1 MNIDNVINYL
11 KSYNNKDI
19 RLMEICGTHTASI
32 AENAIQSIISDKIHL
47 ISGPGCPVCVTVS
60 SYVDRLCE
68 LALQDDNV
76 IVTFGDM
83 IRVPGRKYALK
94 DIKSQGADIRMV
106 YSPMQALDFARREP
120 DKTFI
125 FAAVGFETTTPIYAL
140 LIDRAI
146 KDKISNIKLLTAL
159 KTMPAVVD
167 RLCGNGADI
176 DGFIAP
182 GHVCAVTGA
191 EAFLPLAK
199 KYNIPFAVSGFEA
212 EEILSAIYALVKT
225 IDKGEGLGTVM
236 NLYKSVVRQERN
248 EKAFDVVNKY
258 FVPCSASW
266 RGLGKIESSGLVL
279 RDEYSRFDAGSAD
292 LTADFS
298 KSKGC
303 MCGEIIT
310 GKKTPSECPLFKK
323 VCTPENPMG
332 ACMVSGEGT
341 CFNLFIND

>member
-19 RLMEICGTHTASI
+19 KLMEICGTHTASI

-106 YSPMQALDFARREP
+106 YSPMQALDFARREL

-146 KDKISNIKLLTAL
+146 RDKISNIKLLTAL

-167 RLCGNGADI
+167 RLCGNGVDI

-191 EAFLPLAK
+191 EAFLPLAE

-225 IDKGEGLGTVM
+225 IDKGEGLATVM

-248 EKAFDVVNKY
+248 EKAFDIVNKY

-266 RGLGKIESSGLVL
+266 RGLGKIESSGLIL

-323 VCTPENPMG
+323 VCTPETPMG

>member
-11 KSYNNKDI
+11 KSYNNKDVK
-19 RLMEICGTHTASI
+19 LMEICGTHTASI

-146 KDKISNIKLLTAL
+146 KDKIDNIKLLTAL

-167 RLCGNGADI
+167 RLCGNEADI

-225 IDKGEGLGTVM
+225 IDKGEELGTVM

-266 RGLGKIESSGLVL
+266 RGLGEIESSGLIL
-279 RDEYSRFDAGSAD
+279 RGEYSRFDAGSAD

>member
-19 RLMEICGTHTASI
+19 KLMEICGTHTASI

-94 DIKSQGADIRMV
+94 DIKSQGADIRIV

-159 KTMPAVVD
+159 KTMPAVID

-191 EAFLPLAK
+191 EAFLPLAE

-225 IDKGEGLGTVM
+225 IDKGERLGTVM

-248 EKAFDVVNKY
+248 EKAFDIVNKY

-266 RGLGKIESSGLVL
+266 RGLGEIESSGLIL

>member
-19 RLMEICGTHTASI
+19 KLMEICGTHTASI

-68 LALQDDNV
+68 LALQDGNV

-225 IDKGEGLGTVM
+225 IDKGEELGTVM

-266 RGLGKIESSGLVL
+266 RGLGEIESSGLIL
-279 RDEYSRFDAGSAD
+279 RGEYSRFDAGSAD

-341 CFNLFIND
+341 CFNFFIND

>member
-1 MNIDNVINYL
+1 M
-11 KSYNNKDI
+11 
-19 RLMEICGTHTASI
+19 
-32 AENAIQSIISDKIHL
+32 
-47 ISGPGCPVCVTVS
+47 
-60 SYVDRLCE
+60 
-68 LALQDDNV
+68 

-83 IRVPGRKYALK
+83 IRVPGKKYALK

-106 YSPMQALDFARREP
+106 YSPMQALDFARHEP

-191 EAFLPLAK
+191 EAFLPLAEK
-199 KYNIPFAVSGFEA
+199 HNIPFAVSGFEA

-248 EKAFDVVNKY
+248 EKAFDIVNKY

-266 RGLGKIESSGLVL
+266 RGLGKIESSGLIL

-332 ACMVSGEGT
+332 ACMVSGE
-341 CFNLFIND
+341 

>member
-1 MNIDNVINYL
+1 
-11 KSYNNKDI
+11 
-19 RLMEICGTHTASI
+19 MEICGTHTASI
-32 AENAIQSIISDKIHL
+32 AENAISSIISDKIHL

-68 LALQDDNV
+68 LALQDGNV

-83 IRVPGRKYALK
+83 IRVPGSKYALK

-125 FAAVGFETTTPIYAL
+125 FAAVGFETTTPIYVL

-146 KDKISNIKLLTAL
+146 KDEIDNIKLLTAL

-167 RLCGNGADI
+167 RLCGDGADI

-191 EAFLPLAK
+191 EAFLPLAE

-225 IDKGEGLGTVM
+225 IDRGERLGTVM

-266 RGLGKIESSGLVL
+266 RGLGEIEGSGLIL

-341 CFNLFIND
+341 CFNLYIND

>member
-19 RLMEICGTHTASI
+19 KLMEICGTHTASI

-68 LALQDDNV
+68 LASQDDNV

-191 EAFLPLAK
+191 EAFLPLAE

-225 IDKGEGLGTVM
+225 IDKGKGLGTVM

-248 EKAFDVVNKY
+248 EKAFDIVNKY

-266 RGLGKIESSGLVL
+266 RGLGEIESSGLIL
-279 RDEYSRFDAGSAD
+279 RNEYSRFDAGSAD

>member
-11 KSYNNKDI
+11 KSYNNKDVK
-19 RLMEICGTHTASI
+19 LMEICGTHTASI

-140 LIDRAI
+140 LIERAI
-146 KDKISNIKLLTAL
+146 KDKIDNIKLLTAL

-167 RLCGNGADI
+167 RLCGTGADI

-191 EAFLPLAK
+191 ETFLPLAK

-225 IDKGEGLGTVM
+225 IDKGEELGTVM
-236 NLYKSVVRQERN
+236 NFYKSVVRQERN

-258 FVPCSASW
+258 FVPCPASW
-266 RGLGKIESSGLVL
+266 RGLGKIESSGIIL